1 MCSKGILNQNMPGI
15 SFDESGVSNFAK
27 NFKPFEYKNLIN
39 LENKLLEHK
48 KNKNSDIVVGFS
60 GGRDSSYMLHLL
72 KTKYNMNPI
81 AITYDWGM
89 VTDLAR
95 RNQARICGA
104 LGIEHVIVAADI
116 PKKEKL
122 Y

>member
-1 MCSKGILNQNMPGI
+1 
-15 SFDESGVSNFAK
+15 
-27 NFKPFEYKNLIN
+27 
-39 LENKLLEHK
+39 
-48 KNKNSDIVVGFS
+48 
-60 GGRDSSYMLHLL
+60 
-72 KTKYNMNPI
+72 MNPI

-116 PKKEKL
+116 PKKREVILKNIL
-122 Y
+122 MLGLKNLI

>member
-1 MCSKGILNQNMPGI
+1 MILADLKFVQVEFGSLP
-15 SFDESGVSNFAK
+15 
-27 NFKPFEYKNLIN
+27 YKNLIN

-95 RNQARICGA
+95 RNSIDRG
-104 LGIEHVIVAADI
+104 H
-116 PKKEKL
+116 
-122 Y
+122 